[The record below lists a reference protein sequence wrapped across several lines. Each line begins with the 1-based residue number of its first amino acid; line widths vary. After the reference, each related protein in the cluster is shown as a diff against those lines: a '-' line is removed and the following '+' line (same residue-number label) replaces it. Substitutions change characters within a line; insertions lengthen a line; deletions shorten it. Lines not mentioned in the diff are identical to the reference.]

1 MDTDNELLQLE
12 CLLLRNRVRR
22 LEKFIERHDFARR
35 GLLQKAGDGTKPI
48 QHLRAENERKQDL
61 DVSHTII

>member
-1 MDTDNELLQLE
+1 MDTDNELIRLE

-48 QHLRAENERKQDL
+48 QHLSAKDEGKQNL